1 MSDGDQVYPWTFNLC
16 YSAYREGGKQREK
29 GIHRPSLLLFISGFS
44 GLLSLAAEGPCSFDG
59 TKRLQSPDQKKVINR
74 LPLNSLIPLFDI
86 DLWSHTETS
95 TANWALPEGGLG
107 EGVEV
112 RVPGFPW
119 SPHH

>member
-1 MSDGDQVYPWTFNLC
+1 MIRS
-16 YSAYREGGKQREK
+16 
-29 GIHRPSLLLFISGFS
+29 IH
-44 GLLSLAAEGPCSFDG
+44 GLLIYVIQHTEKEGSRERKGFIGPVFCSSLAVSVGSFHWPLKVLDG